1 MRGDLLALLLL
12 LLVVS
17 GQPGPSSD
25 YQAFARL
32 KRVMSHLL
40 SLDPAEEKVED
51 DDHRQEQEDYQVL
64 QTFEVRQFKGKNK
77 KIYFHTIPNK
87 KVK

>member
-1 MRGDLLALLLL
+1 MRGDLLALLFL

-17 GQPGPSSD
+17 IQPDHDSD
-25 YQAFARL
+25 VRAWIRL

-40 SLDPAEEKVED
+40 SLDPAEAKMED

-64 QTFEVRQFKGKNK
+64 RSFEVNNVWG
-77 KIYFHTIPNK
+77 
-87 KVK
+87 V

>member
-17 GQPGPSSD
+17 GQPDHDSD
-25 YQAFARL
+25 VRAWIRL
-32 KRVMSHLL
+32 KRVMSHFL

-51 DDHRQEQEDYQVL
+51 DDLRQEQEDYQVL
-64 QTFEVRQFKGKNK
+64 RSFEVRQCMGSLFPFN
-77 KIYFHTIPNK
+77 
-87 KVK
+87 